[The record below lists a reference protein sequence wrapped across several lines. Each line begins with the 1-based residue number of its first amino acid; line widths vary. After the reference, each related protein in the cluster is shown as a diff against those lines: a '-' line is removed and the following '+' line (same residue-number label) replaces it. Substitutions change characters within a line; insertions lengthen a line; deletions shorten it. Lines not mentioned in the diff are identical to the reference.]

1 MWKEKIGK
9 SQMIALVAVFAAL
22 NVATD
27 SLASLPEFPSGVW
40 YSWNFLTVPL
50 TAIVLGPL
58 LGSAATF
65 IGVMV
70 GHYVYFIDAY
80 EFLFTVGAPIGA
92 AASALLFAGKWKPV
106 LVYYTALF
114 TAFLATPVAW
124 QLPPWGMWDTY
135 LAFAL
140 LVASVLLIRKGLWK
154 PEPRVLP
161 LVLVLSAFVGLE
173 ADVLFRVF
181 LFVPCRTYS
190 LFYGFDI
197 ATLQVIWSG
206 AALITPIK
214 AILSTV
220 ITALVGYPLIKTM
233 RKTGVKLLQ

>member
-58 LGSAATF
+58 FGSAATF

-140 LVASVLLIRKGLWK
+140 LVASTLLIRKGLWT
-154 PEPRVLP
+154 PEPRMLP
-161 LVLVLSAFVGLE
+161 LGLALSAFVGLE

-181 LFVPCRTYS
+181 LFVPCQTYS
-190 LFYGFDI
+190 LFYGYDT
-197 ATLQVIWSG
+197 ATLQMIWSG
-206 AALITPIK
+206 AALIR
-214 AILSTV
+214 
-220 ITALVGYPLIKTM
+220 G
-233 RKTGVKLLQ
+233 

>member
-190 LFYGFDI
+190 LFYGFDT

>member
-40 YSWNFLTVPL
+40 YSWNFLAVPL

-80 EFLFTVGAPIGA
+80 EFLFTIGAPIGA
-92 AASALLFAGKWKPV
+92 AASALLFAGKWRPV
-106 LVYYTALF
+106 LVYYIALF

-140 LVASVLLIRKGLWK
+140 LVVSTLLIRKGLWK

-161 LVLVLSAFVGLE
+161 LRLALSAFIGLE

-181 LFVPCRTYS
+181 LFVPCHTYS
-190 LFYGFDI
+190 LFYGYDT

-206 AALITPIK
+206 AALITPTK
-214 AILSTV
+214 AILSAV
-220 ITALVGYPLIKTM
+220 ITAIVGYPLIRTM
-233 RKTGVKLLQ
+233 RKTGMTLLQ

>member
-1 MWKEKIGK
+1 MWKEKIDK
-9 SQMIALVAVFAAL
+9 SQMIALVAIFAAL

-27 SLASLPEFPSGVW
+27 SIASLPEFPSGVW
-40 YSWNFLTVPL
+40 YSWNFLIVPL

-80 EFLFTVGAPIGA
+80 EFLFTVGAPVGA

-106 LVYYTALF
+106 LVYYTVLF
-114 TAFLATPVAW
+114 AAFLATPVAW

-140 LVASVLLIRKGLWK
+140 LLASTILIQKGLWK
-154 PEPRVLP
+154 PEQRMLP
-161 LVLVLSAFVGLE
+161 LILILSAYVGLE

-190 LFYGFDI
+190 LFYGFDT

-214 AILSTV
+214 AILSAA
-220 ITALVGYPLIKTM
+220 ITAIVGYPLIRTL
-233 RKTGVKLLQ
+233 RKTGLKLPQ